1 MILSK
6 KHETKIDLLH
16 SFEGIT
22 VQSRNEKGEYE
33 DRYIK
38 PYNVQRIAWMV
49 KLPYVVVS
57 DYLGIDDGSKWK
69 D

>member
-1 MILSK
+1 MDWSK
-6 KHETKIDLLH
+6 QCYQCYKFTIIE
-16 SFEGIT
+16 
-22 VQSRNEKGEYE
+22 EYE